1 MTPQQLKALLTA
13 SIEARL
19 PVLVTGAPGAGKSD
33 IVAQAAAA
41 AAADLLI
48 SHPVV
53 SDPTDAKGLPWK
65 LEGEDTATFL
75 PFGDLAQALAA
86 VEPLV
91 WFIDDLGQAAASVQ
105 AAYMQLILARRV
117 NGHRLPDCVTFV
129 AATNR
134 RTDRAGVSGILEPV
148 KSRFVTIVELVPDLD
163 QWCSWAL
170 DQDYPN
176 GIAAEIVAFV
186 RFRPELFNRFEP
198 SADLSNCPLP
208 RTWTHVSRLMD
219 LDLEPDVLASAICGA
234 VGEGAGAEFVAF
246 LRLWADL
253 PNIDLILSDPAAAVI
268 PSQPGTLY
276 AVCTALGR
284 RVDVDNF
291 ANVAAYAMRLME
303 AGNGEFAVLLVRDCE
318 QKTPAIC
325 NTEAYVRLATG
336 PLGKLITG
344 GE

>member
-1 MTPQQLKALLTA
+1 MTPTQLKALLTA

-65 LEGEDTATFL
+65 KEGEDTATFL
-75 PFGDLAQALAA
+75 PFGDLAQALAST
-86 VEPLV
+86 EPLV
-91 WFIDDLGQAAASVQ
+91 WFVDDLGQAAPAVQ

-117 NGHRLPDCVTFV
+117 NGHALPDCVTFV

-148 KSRFVTIVELVPDLD
+148 KSRFATIVELVPDLD

-170 DQDYPN
+170 DN

-208 RTWTHVSRLMD
+208 RTWSHVSRLMD
-219 LDLEPDVLASAICGA
+219 LDLEPDVLAPAICGA

-253 PNIDLILSDPAAAVI
+253 PNIDIILTDPAAAVI

-276 AVCTALGR
+276 AVCTALSR
-284 RVDVDNF
+284 RVTADNF
-291 ANVAAYAMRLME
+291 GNIGAYAMRLVE

>member
-13 SIEARL
+13 SIAARL

-65 LEGEDTATFL
+65 KEGEDTATFL
-75 PFGDLAQALAA
+75 PFGDLAQALAST
-86 VEPLV
+86 EPLV
-91 WFIDDLGQAAASVQ
+91 WFVDDLGQAAPAVQ

-117 NGHRLPDCVTFV
+117 NGHALPDCVTFV

-148 KSRFVTIVELVPDLD
+148 KSRFATIVELVPDLD

-170 DQDYPN
+170 DN

-186 RFRPELFNRFEP
+186 RFRPELFNNFEP

-208 RTWTHVSRLMD
+208 RTWSHVSRLMD
-219 LDLEPDVLASAICGA
+219 LDLDADVLAPAICGA
-234 VGEGAGAEFVAF
+234 VGEGAGAEFIAF
-246 LRLWADL
+246 LRLWSDL
-253 PNIDLILSDPAAAVI
+253 PDIDGILSGKVPPVI
-268 PSQPGTLY
+268 PTQPGTLY
-276 AVCTALGR
+276 AVCTALSR

-291 ANVAAYAMRLME
+291 ANVAAYAMRLVE

>member
-13 SIEARL
+13 SIAARL

-65 LEGEDTATFL
+65 KEGEDTATFL
-75 PFGDLAQALAA
+75 PFGDLAQALAST
-86 VEPLV
+86 EPLV
-91 WFIDDLGQAAASVQ
+91 WFVDDLGQAAPAVQ

-117 NGHRLPDCVTFV
+117 NGHALPDCVTFV

-148 KSRFVTIVELVPDLD
+148 KSRFATIVELVPDLD

-170 DQDYPN
+170 DN

-186 RFRPELFNRFEP
+186 RFRPELFNNFEP

-208 RTWTHVSRLMD
+208 RTWSHVSRLMD
-219 LDLEPDVLASAICGA
+219 LDLDADVLAPAICGA
-234 VGEGAGAEFVAF
+234 VGEGAGAEFIAF
-246 LRLWADL
+246 LRLWSDL
-253 PNIDLILSDPAAAVI
+253 PDIDGILSGKVPPVI
-268 PSQPGTLY
+268 PTQPGTLY
-276 AVCTALGR
+276 AVCTALSR

-291 ANVAAYAMRLME
+291 ANVAAYAMRLVE

-325 NTEAYVRLATG
+325 NTEAYIRLATG
-336 PLGKLITG
+336 PLGTLITG

>member
-13 SIEARL
+13 SIAARL

-65 LEGEDTATFL
+65 KEGEDTATFL
-75 PFGDLAQALAA
+75 PFGDLAQALAST
-86 VEPLV
+86 EPLV
-91 WFIDDLGQAAASVQ
+91 WFVDDLGQAAPAVQ

-117 NGHRLPDCVTFV
+117 NGHALPDCVTFV

-148 KSRFVTIVELVPDLD
+148 KSRFATIVELVPDLD

-170 DQDYPN
+170 DN

-186 RFRPELFNRFEP
+186 RFRPELFNNFEP

-208 RTWTHVSRLMD
+208 RTWSHVSRLMD
-219 LDLEPDVLASAICGA
+219 LDLDADVLAPAICGA
-234 VGEGAGAEFVAF
+234 VGEGAGAEFIAF
-246 LRLWADL
+246 LRLWSDL
-253 PNIDLILSDPAAAVI
+253 PDIDGILSGKVPPVI
-268 PSQPGTLY
+268 PTQPGTLY
-276 AVCTALGR
+276 AVCTALSR

-291 ANVAAYAMRLME
+291 ANVAAYAMRLVE

-325 NTEAYVRLATG
+325 NTEAYIRLATG

>member
-13 SIEARL
+13 SIAARL

-65 LEGEDTATFL
+65 KEGEDTAPFL
-75 PFGDLAQALAA
+75 PFGDLAQALASTA
-86 VEPLV
+86 PLV
-91 WFIDDLGQAAASVQ
+91 WVVDDLGQAAPAVQ

-117 NGHRLPDCVTFV
+117 NGHALPDCVTFV

-148 KSRFVTIVELVPDLD
+148 KSRFATIVELVPDLD

-170 DQDYPN
+170 DN

-208 RTWTHVSRLMD
+208 RTWSHVSRLMD
-219 LDLEPDVLASAICGA
+219 LDLDADVLAPAICGA
-234 VGEGAGAEFVAF
+234 VGEGAGAEFIAF
-246 LRLWADL
+246 LRLWSDL
-253 PNIDLILSDPAAAVI
+253 PDIDGILSGKVPPVI
-268 PSQPGTLY
+268 PTQPGTLY
-276 AVCTALGR
+276 AVCTALSR

-291 ANVAAYAMRLME
+291 ANVAAYAMRLVE

-325 NTEAYVRLATG
+325 NTEAYIRLATG
-336 PLGKLITG
+336 PLGTLITG